1 MILFWGLHDD
11 SPLEAVSKA
20 VHRKGLP
27 MVFLDQRDVGS
38 MEIELSIGARVRGIV
53 RLKNQIVDLETV
65 TAFYLRPHDSRRLP
79 DVLQAGEGSASWRH
93 AIRFEDSMLSWSEVT
108 RCLVINRPSA
118 MASNSSK
125 PYQSLRISAHG
136 FKTPET
142 LVTTSPEA
150 ARDFWKMHEKVI
162 YKSVSGIRS
171 IVSRLS
177 NDHLGRFQDI
187 ANCPT
192 QFQQYISGVDH
203 RVHVIGSEVV
213 ASKVVSDA
221 DDYRYA
227 SREGRKIKIEA
238 TQVPDEIEQRCRNL
252 ASDLD
257 LTVAGVDLRKT
268 PTGDWYCFEV
278 NPSPGFT
285 FYEGSTGQPLAEKI
299 ASLLANTL

>member
-1 MILFWGLHDD
+1 MILLWGLHSDR
-11 SPLEAVSKA
+11 PLEAVSNA
-20 VHRKGLP
+20 VRRKGLP
-27 MVFLDQRDVGS
+27 IVFLDQRDVLS
-38 MEIELSIGARVRGIV
+38 METELSIGSKVRGIV
-53 RLKNQIVDLETV
+53 RLKEQTVDLEKV

-79 DVLQAGEGSASWRH
+79 EILKSGEGSTNWRH
-93 AIRFEDSMLSWSEVT
+93 AIRFEDSLLSWSELT
-108 RCLVINRPSA
+108 RSLVVNRPSA
-118 MASNSSK
+118 MASNGSK

-136 FKTPET
+136 FKTPAT
-142 LVTTSPEA
+142 LLTTSPEA
-150 ARDFWKMHEKVI
+150 ALDFWKMHENVI

-171 IVSRLS
+171 IVSRLTK
-177 NDHLGRFQDI
+177 DHVERFQNI

-203 RVHVIGSEVV
+203 RVHVIGNEVV

-238 TQVPDEIEQRCRNL
+238 TRVPDEIEQRCRSL

-268 PTGDWYCFEV
+268 PNGDWYCFEV

-285 FYEGSTGQPLAEKI
+285 FYEASTGQPLAEKI
-299 ASLLANTL
+299 ATLLANTL